1 MPIICFILINIL
13 TLNDRCI
20 KHSIAKRL
28 KTEDTQDTTL
38 SKHLE
43 CCKKKPLF
51 SSQCLQI
58 RHNYYKKKKNSQ
70 FYKEIFDSFT
80 YVRPKQWRLI
90 IVVLILV
97 LVLLH
102 LLFLL
107 PPLLLQNHLLVFLWG
122 YAKHSD
128 PIMTKHYN

>member
-38 SKHLE
+38 SKQLE
-43 CCKKKPLF
+43 CCKKTSFLF
-51 SSQCLQI
+51 SVFANKTQLLL
-58 RHNYYKKKKNSQ
+58 KKKNSQ

-80 YVRPKQWRLI
+80 YVRPQQWRLI